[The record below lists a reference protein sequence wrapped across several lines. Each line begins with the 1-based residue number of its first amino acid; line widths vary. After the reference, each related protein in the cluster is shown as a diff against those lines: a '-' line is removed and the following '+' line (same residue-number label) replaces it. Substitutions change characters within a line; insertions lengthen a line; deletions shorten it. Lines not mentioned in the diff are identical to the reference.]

1 MRLPGAK
8 GSLAPVARGEKL
20 SLWSGGA
27 SGGVSGGAAVSRPF
41 WAVAEWVQTASPR
54 PESMGLCFES
64 RMLVSPRSASPVWS
78 WHPVPSCPVLPAGK
92 RQFPWPDDHYKRRCD
107 SLLREREGGKGF
119 CKSGSCLGFCR
130 KALCLAHLENARQQ
144 LEEVSSPN
152 LARAF
157 ADTVVR

>member
-8 GSLAPVARGEKL
+8 GSLALVARGEKL

-64 RMLVSPRSASPVWS
+64 RMLVSPDLPAQCGAGIPS
-78 WHPVPSCPVLPAGK
+78 HPVPSLPAGK

-152 LARAF
+152 LAWAF